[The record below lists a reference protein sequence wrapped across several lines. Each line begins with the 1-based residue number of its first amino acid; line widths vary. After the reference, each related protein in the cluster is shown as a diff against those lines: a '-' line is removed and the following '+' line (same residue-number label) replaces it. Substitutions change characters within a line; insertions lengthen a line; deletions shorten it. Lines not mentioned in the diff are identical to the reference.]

1 MAKRR
6 PSGDGM
12 VRKREDGRWEG
23 RIVVGHK
30 DNGDSIFRYVYADT
44 QKELTARLRKCI
56 TAYQGVDLTEQSR
69 LTLSEWLD
77 QWLVSKEGLVRP
89 GTLNGYRGYIE
100 NHIRPHLGEK
110 RISQIKAADI
120 QRFYDMLSR
129 KLASGTVR
137 RIHTTLH
144 GILKAA
150 AQARLIPR
158 NPVEEVTPPKF
169 GYQEK
174 KVLTAEQVDRL
185 MEAIQ
190 KDALW
195 HDLFYTELT
204 TGLRRGELCGL
215 RWEDFDAASGS
226 LKVCRTVRREKGK
239 GLTTGDTKTYAG
251 TRTIT
256 LPPSLAALLKERKR
270 AAKTAWIFPDLL
282 RPERPTAPDAAYRR
296 MKLLL
301 EQAGL
306 PDIRFHDL
314 RHTFATHA
322 LTSGVD
328 VKTLKDALAPPAPP
342 RIKADMPFGDWME
355 YWYETQSRPAARP
368 GTRRIYEGCLRLYI
382 RPGLGHI
389 PLNRL
394 TAKDMQRFFAWLKT
408 EGRADQSDGE
418 TGLADSQLRNIHS
431 LCRRALEKAVS
442 EDLIPQNPASGCKLP
457 PARKGEMN
465 VLSRES
471 MQKLLIQ
478 AKEEKYYELFLLEF
492 ATGLRLGE
500 LTALQWED
508 LNLTTGELRI
518 SKQAVVIGSEVVV
531 TEPKTKAAV
540 RTLLLPPK
548 VLEVFREYRKR
559 NVSRWLFPSPKKE
572 DSPLLPSVVRQRLH
586 RLLDHAGCE
595 RVRFHD
601 LRHTFATNALAHG
614 MDIKTLSTILG
625 HVSAATTL
633 NTYSHITEEMR
644 RQAAAKIDAGIA
656 NIIPTM
662 PMMKKSIWRTLRQE
676 KLTAC

>member
-1 MAKRR
+1 
-6 PSGDGM
+6 M
-12 VRKREDGRWEG
+12 V
-23 RIVVGHK
+23 I
-30 DNGDSIFRYVYADT
+30 
-44 QKELTARLRKCI
+44 
-56 TAYQGVDLTEQSR
+56 
-69 LTLSEWLD
+69 
-77 QWLVSKEGLVRP
+77 
-89 GTLNGYRGYIE
+89 GY
-100 NHIRPHLGEK
+100 
-110 RISQIKAADI
+110 D
-120 QRFYDMLSR
+120 D
-129 KLASGTVR
+129 
-137 RIHTTLH
+137 
-144 GILKAA
+144 
-150 AQARLIPR
+150 
-158 NPVEEVTPPKF
+158 
-169 GYQEK
+169 
-174 KVLTAEQVDRL
+174 
-185 MEAIQ
+185 
-190 KDALW
+190 
-195 HDLFYTELT
+195 
-204 TGLRRGELCGL
+204 
-215 RWEDFDAASGS
+215 
-226 LKVCRTVRREKGK
+226 K
-239 GLTTGDTKTYAG
+239 GLPKTKNV
-251 TRTIT
+251 
-256 LPPSLAALLKERKR
+256 L
-270 AAKTAWIFPDLL
+270 AKTKS
-282 RPERPTAPDAAYRR
+282 ECVE
-296 MKLLL
+296 KL
-301 EQAGL
+301 
-306 PDIRFHDL
+306 
-314 RHTFATHA
+314 
-322 LTSGVD
+322 
-328 VKTLKDALAPPAPP
+328 KTLKDALAPPAPP

-355 YWYETQSRPAARP
+355 HWYETQSRPAARP
-368 GTRRIYEGCLRLYI
+368 GTRRIYEGYLRLYI

-431 LCRRALEKAVS
+431 LCWRALEKAVS
-442 EDLIPQNPASGCKLP
+442 GNLIPRNPASGCKLP

-465 VLSRES
+465 LLSRES

-601 LRHTFATNALAHG
+601 LRHTFATLALESG
-614 MDIKTLSTILG
+614 MDVKTLSAMLG

-633 NTYSHITEEMR
+633 DIYTHITDDMR
-644 RQAAAKIDAGIA
+644 LTAAANIDRSIGKAVPQEDASEPGQETAPATAEKPSMTDFKPYVGRKRRSGTGCVSEI
-656 NIIPTM
+656 NDHLFEGRYSPKW
-662 PMMKKSIWRTLRQE
+662 PDGKKHARNVYAHTREECEE
-676 KLTAC
+676 KLKLLIAEMKAEIVEAQRLKDLGEGDGSPPEEKKGKRGKTRI

>member
-1 MAKRR
+1 MDVK
-6 PSGDGM
+6 
-12 VRKREDGRWEG
+12 
-23 RIVVGHK
+23 
-30 DNGDSIFRYVYADT
+30 
-44 QKELTARLRKCI
+44 
-56 TAYQGVDLTEQSR
+56 
-69 LTLSEWLD
+69 TLS
-77 QWLVSKEGLVRP
+77 
-89 GTLNGYRGYIE
+89 
-100 NHIRPHLGEK
+100 
-110 RISQIKAADI
+110 
-120 QRFYDMLSR
+120 
-129 KLASGTVR
+129 
-137 RIHTTLH
+137 
-144 GILKAA
+144 GILGHTRAA
-150 AQARLIPR
+150 FTLD
-158 NPVEEVTPPKF
+158 T
-169 GYQEK
+169 
-174 KVLTAEQVDRL
+174 
-185 MEAIQ
+185 
-190 KDALW
+190 
-195 HDLFYTELT
+195 YTH
-204 TGLRRGELCGL
+204 
-215 RWEDFDAASGS
+215 
-226 LKVCRTVRREKGK
+226 
-239 GLTTGDTKTYAG
+239 TTGDMQ
-251 TRTIT
+251 
-256 LPPSLAALLKERKR
+256 KR
-270 AAKTAWIFPDLL
+270 AAEIVDEFLTDIFG
-282 RPERPTAPDAAYRR
+282 E
-296 MKLLL
+296 KL
-301 EQAGL
+301 
-306 PDIRFHDL
+306 
-314 RHTFATHA
+314 
-322 LTSGVD
+322 
-328 VKTLKDALAPPAPP
+328 KTLKDALAPPAPP

-355 YWYETQSRPAARP
+355 HWYETYSRPAARP
-368 GTRRIYEGCLRLYI
+368 GTRRIYEGYLRLYI

-431 LCRRALEKAVS
+431 LCWRALEKAVS
-442 EDLIPQNPASGCKLP
+442 GNLIPQNPASGCKLP

-601 LRHTFATNALAHG
+601 LRHTFATLALESG
-614 MDIKTLSTILG
+614 MDVKTLSAMLG

-633 NTYSHITEEMR
+633 DIYTHITDDMR
-644 RQAAAKIDAGIA
+644 LTVAA
-656 NIIPTM
+656 NIDRSIGKAVPQEDASEPGQETAPATAEKPSM
-662 PMMKKSIWRTLRQE
+662 TDFKPYVGRKRRSGTGCVSEINDHLFEGRYSPKWPDGKKHARNVYAHTREECEE
-676 KLTAC
+676 KLKLLIAEMKAEIVEAQRLKDLGEGDGSPPEEKKGKRGKTRI